1 MRTCTASLR
10 SPCVASVGSLD
21 VLAALEDAGLD
32 VADVPA
38 PQVPST
44 PATKKDFGDGASS
57 RPKNLVVPS
66 HLSNLSAI
74 GEKSLD
80 GHMSRLAQRSESP
93 EGRAHS
99 GLAMMVGTARRGGAR
114 GTNGGTDH
122 GDIKEEGQMKP
133 HAARKLF
140 D

>member
-1 MRTCTASLR
+1 MR
-10 SPCVASVGSLD
+10 PGSIRNRHRAD
-21 VLAALEDAGLD
+21 SGHAVLAALEDAGLD
-32 VADVPA
+32 VADVAA
-38 PQVPST
+38 PQLPST
-44 PATKKDFGDGASS
+44 PATMKDFGDGASS
-57 RPKNLVVPS
+57 RPKNLVVLPS

-99 GLAMMVGTARRGGAR
+99 GLAMMVGTARRGGA